1 MPIILPT
8 ALRYLL
14 PLSLALLARG
24 DSDRS
29 VWEKPLA
36 PGVTFRTD
44 RNRTLPLDIYALRI
58 TPGTPGVE
66 VFPALTGG
74 SVYDDSKIFG
84 RGTVT
89 KMAAENDAQ
98 AAINADFFPLGRD
111 YNSGDP
117 LGLMVTGGR
126 ILSGPFPTRAV
137 FAWGPAGAKVGYVTM
152 KGLAQPSGSANF
164 PIDGFTQDAPLNSI
178 VLNDET
184 AGIAAAKPPNVMA
197 VLRVDTRTDQF
208 GLTASATVES
218 LTSSQ
223 TRLPVPPGRMILVG
237 QGTDAEKVAGLRPG
251 SRVDLSLAL
260 AGMDFKSMDQAVG
273 GGPILVKDGVI
284 AVADKAEGFPS
295 SFSAARHPRTGI
307 GATADGDLWLVN
319 VDGRSRIS
327 RGATLDEMAVIM
339 RNLGCV
345 NAINL
350 DGGGS
355 SALSIAGAAVNRP
368 SDGTERAV
376 ANGIVVKYPT
386 EKSGDFS
393 IRVERGFARAYRGS
407 VPIPDREVVWSARGP
422 ITIDQDG
429 RISAIGAEAPS
440 TEDSIKRVSSVKST
454 IRASLDGR
462 SVELDLPAKG

>member
-1 MPIILPT
+1 MPV
-8 ALRYLL
+8 AFRYLF

-24 DSDRS
+24 DADRS
-29 VWEKPLA
+29 VWEKPLS

-44 RNRTLPLDIYALRI
+44 RNRALPLDIYALRI
-58 TPGTPGVE
+58 TPGTPGLE
-66 VFPALTGG
+66 VFPALTGRT
-74 SVYDDSKIFG
+74 VYDDTKIFG
-84 RGTVT
+84 RGTVSKLAT
-89 KMAAENDAQ
+89 EYDAQ

-117 LGLMVTGGR
+117 LGLMVTDGR
-126 ILSGPFPTRAV
+126 LLSGPFPTRAV
-137 FAWGPAGAKVGYVTM
+137 FAWGLTVARVGYVTI
-152 KGLAQPSGSANF
+152 KGTVQPSSGANF
-164 PIDGFTQDAPLNSI
+164 PIDGFNQDAPLNSV

-184 AGIAAAKPPNVMA
+184 AGIAAAKLPNVMA
-197 VLRVDTRTDQF
+197 VLKVETRKDRF
-208 GLTASATVES
+208 GLIASATVES

-223 TRLPVPPGRMILVG
+223 TRLPIPAGRMVLVG
-237 QGTDAEKVAGLRPG
+237 QGTDSEKVAGLRPG

-260 AGMDFKSMDQAVG
+260 AGMDFATIDHAVG
-273 GGPILVKDGVI
+273 GGPVLVKDGVI
-284 AVADKAEGFPS
+284 AVADKAEGFPA
-295 SFSAARHPRTGI
+295 SFSDARHPRTGI

-376 ANGIVVKYPT
+376 ANGIVVKFPVAKP
-386 EKSGDFS
+386 EDFS
-393 IRVERGFARAYRGS
+393 VRFERGYARAYRGNEL
-407 VPIPDREVVWSARGP
+407 IPDREIIWSARGP

-429 RISAIGAEAPS
+429 RISSIGAEAPS
-440 TEDSIKRVSSVKST
+440 TEDSIKRTTVGKST
-454 IRASLDGR
+454 VRASIGGR
-462 SVELDLPAKG
+462 TVELDLPPSGG